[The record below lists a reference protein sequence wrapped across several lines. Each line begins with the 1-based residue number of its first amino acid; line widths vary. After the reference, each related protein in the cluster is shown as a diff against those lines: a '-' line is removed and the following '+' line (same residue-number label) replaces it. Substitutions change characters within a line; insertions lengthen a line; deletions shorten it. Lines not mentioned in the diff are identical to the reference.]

1 VPTSVKLAATTKPEE
16 SVTQWTPIAPA
27 PEAAP
32 EIGARALWW
41 RLVDGKIGII
51 PLPLYPIIL
60 ALIAALVGLG
70 KLPPDLTTMI
80 PLIALGAFTAAE
92 IGKRVPG
99 LRRIGGPAILTV
111 FLPSYLVH
119 AHLMPEKTISAIS
132 AFTKQSNFLY
142 LFIACIIVGS
152 ILGMHRRVLIAGFLK
167 IFVPLFA
174 GSLAALIAGTLAGA
188 LLGLGWRHSLF
199 FIVIPIM
206 GGGIGEGALPL
217 SLGYSSLLHI
227 PQGDIFA
234 TILPAVLLGNLVA
247 LLISGALATF
257 ARRHPS
263 LTGQGRLQPEASGQ
277 ALALP
282 PDHEDLPT
290 GQPPDA
296 TTVAAA
302 GLTAITLY
310 LLGIVVQD
318 ISGFPAPVL
327 MLALAV
333 GLKLARAVSARL
345 REGAGVIYVFFAQCV
360 TYPLIFAIG
369 VAMTP
374 WDKLV
379 AALRPEIIAVIVVT
393 VATIIAVGFFAGR
406 LIGLYPI
413 EAAIVNAC
421 HSGQGGT
428 GDVMILSAANRLE
441 LMPFAQIA
449 TRIGGAITVTLALT
463 ALRMMA

>member
-1 VPTSVKLAATTKPEE
+1 MTQRGMSQTGSAEHVPPKT
-16 SVTQWTPIAPA
+16 
-27 PEAAP
+27 
-32 EIGARALWW
+32 GARALWW
-41 RLVDGKIGII
+41 RLVDGKVGII
-51 PLPLYPIIL
+51 PLPLYPVIL
-60 ALIAALVGLG
+60 VLIAALVGLG
-70 KLPPDLTTMI
+70 KVPPDLTTMI

-99 LRRIGGPAILTV
+99 LARIGGPAILTV

-132 AFTKQSNFLY
+132 VFSKQSNFLY

-174 GSLAALIAGTLAGA
+174 GSLAALIAGTLVGT

-217 SLGYSSLLHI
+217 SLGYATVLHAK
-227 PQGDIFA
+227 QGDMFA
-234 TILPAVLLGNLVA
+234 TILPAVLLGNLAA

-257 ARRHPS
+257 ASRRPA
-263 LTGQGRLQPEASGQ
+263 LTGYGRLQPEAAGD

-282 PDHEDLPT
+282 PDPEDLPT
-290 GQPPDA
+290 GHPPDA

-302 GLTAITLY
+302 GITAITLY
-310 LLGIVVQD
+310 LVGIVVQD
-318 ISGFPAPVL
+318 VSGFPAPVL

-345 REGAGVIYVFFAQCV
+345 REGAGVIYGFFAQCV

-379 AALRPEIIAVIVVT
+379 AALQPEIIAVIVVT
-393 VATIIAVGFFAGR
+393 VATIIAVGFFVGR
-406 LIGLYPI
+406 LVGLYPI

-428 GDVMILSAANRLE
+428 GDVMILSAANRME

-463 ALRMMA
+463 ALRMMT